1 MISLLVIGDEI
12 LSGQVKDTNL
22 AYMLDQLNRRGYPI
36 QEVAIVG
43 DTIEA
48 ISEAVNRMRQRSDYV
63 ISCGGIGPTHDDVTM
78 AAYAHAFTTDVFV
91 HPELESKLRGF
102 YGDAFEN
109 RHLTHARVPRLAH
122 LVESGHSA
130 WPIVACGNCFILP
143 GLPEI
148 FVKKFHGVM
157 DLLPKVA
164 ERFYAALLTH
174 SEETLFAAQLTELQH
189 LYKDCDIGSYPT
201 FDRSEY
207 TAKITIKGRNVERL
221 TELFHKLEALFAAM
235 DSLVRT
241 TPPRPFDP
249 SHMD

>member
-1 MISLLVIGDEI
+1 MISIIVIGDEI

-22 AYMLDQLNRRGYPI
+22 AYMLDHLNRHGYPI

-48 ISEAVNRMRQRSDYV
+48 ISEAVNRMRHRSDYV

-78 AAYAHAFTTDVFV
+78 AAYAHAFDSEVFV
-91 HPELESKLRGF
+91 HPELENKLRDF
-102 YGDAFEN
+102 YGDAFQEL
-109 RHLTHARVPRLAH
+109 HLTHARVPKVAH
-122 LVESGHSA
+122 LVDSGNTA

-148 FVKKFHGVM
+148 FVKKFHGVV
-157 DLLPKVA
+157 DSLPDIA
-164 ERFYAALLTH
+164 ERFYAAILTH
-174 SEETLFAAQLTELQH
+174 SEETLFAEQLSALQRD
-189 LYKDCDIGSYPT
+189 YGDCDIGSYPN

-207 TAKITIKGRNVERL
+207 TAKITIKSRNLENM
-221 TELFHKLEALFAAM
+221 TELFHKLETMFSAM
-235 DSLVRT
+235 NSLVRT

-249 SHMD
+249 SHTD

>member
-1 MISLLVIGDEI
+1 LISILVIGDEI
-12 LSGQVKDTNL
+12 LAGQVKDTNL
-22 AYMLDQLNRRGYPI
+22 AYMFEHLNREGYPI

-48 ISEAVNRMRQRSDYV
+48 ISEALNRMRHRSEFV

-78 AAYAHAFTTDVFV
+78 EAYAHAFKTSVFV
-91 HPELESKLRGF
+91 HPELEEKLRDY
-102 YGDAFEN
+102 YGDRFEE
-109 RHLTHARVPRLAH
+109 RYLTHARVPKKAH
-122 LVESGHSA
+122 LLDSGNTA

-148 FVKKFHGVM
+148 FVKKFHGV
-157 DLLPKVA
+157 LNHLPQVS

-174 SEETLFAAQLTELQH
+174 SEETLFAETLSELQH
-189 LYKDCDIGSYPT
+189 IYPECDIGSYPV

-207 TAKITIKGRNVERL
+207 SAKVTIKSRDLKRL
-221 TELFHKLEALFAAM
+221 TELFHKLESLFVRM

-241 TPPRPFDP
+241 TNPRPFDP
-249 SHMD
+249 AHAD